1 MLTSPV
7 SMIASLLRRS
17 ALLLLMLLVSA
28 PLLAADGAGGD
39 PDAVGHSADG
49 NYFDYGNGKVELPR
63 LFLVRRADG
72 GLGFDGFWS
81 TKSALMN
88 GNYTLGPLTLTED
101 GLARSGATLLGDG
114 VTDTEAAETLVD
126 GADASADARV
136 VALASS
142 SQVDELIGAKMHYY
156 FPVAMNDGGEILI
169 DFSITRQ
176 LLFVFVSALLVLLI
190 GLSMAGKYKKGIGSK
205 TAPRGVWQNMIET
218 IIVFVR
224 DDIAKPSIGV
234 KYRKYLPYLLSAF
247 FFILIG
253 NLLGLL
259 PLGVTA
265 TSHIMVTAA
274 LALFTFAVT
283 QFAGTKDYWAH
294 IFNPPGVPGFVKP
307 ILVPIEFVGLFT
319 KPLALAFRLFGNMV
333 SGHLV
338 IVSIIG
344 LIFIFSARISPV
356 VGGLAAPVAIAITIF
371 VYLLKIMVSF
381 VQAYIF
387 TMLSAVFIGMAAEEH
402 HHHEHESVGDAA
414 GHNRIPH
421 GDGAVQQGEH
431 HLADYLSATPNHP
444 EKKGAAVAA

>member
-1 MLTSPV
+1 MLISPL
-7 SMIASLLRRS
+7 SMIASLIRRA
-17 ALLLLMLLVSA
+17 ALLLLMLLVPA

-49 NYFDYGNGKVELPR
+49 NYFDYGVGKIELPR

-72 GLGFDGFWS
+72 SLGFDSYWS
-81 TKSALMN
+81 TESALLN
-88 GNYTLGPLTLTED
+88 GNYTLGPITLTE
-101 GLARSGATLLGDG
+101 GSLARPGATLLGDG
-114 VTDTEAAETLVD
+114 VTDTEAAETLVA
-126 GADASADARV
+126 GADEMTETGVINRASPEQVREIIDAH
-136 VALASS
+136 
-142 SQVDELIGAKMHYY
+142 MHYY
-156 FPVAMNDGGEILI
+156 FPVSYAGDGEILI

-190 GLSMAGKYKKGIGSK
+190 GLNMAGKYKKGIGSS

-218 IIVFVR
+218 IIVFIR
-224 DDIAKPSIGV
+224 DDVAKPSIGV

-274 LALFTFAVT
+274 LALVTFLVT
-283 QFAGTKDYWAH
+283 QFAGTKDYWMH

-356 VGGLAAPVAIAITIF
+356 VGGIAAPVAILITIF

-414 GHNRIPH
+414 GHNRLPH
-421 GDGAVQQGEH
+421 GDGALQQGEH
-431 HLADYLSATPNHP
+431 KLSDYLSATPNHP
-444 EKKGAAVAA
+444 DTKGTAVPA

>member
-1 MLTSPV
+1 MTLLP
-7 SMIASLLRRS
+7 LRRA
-17 ALLLLMLLVSA
+17 ALLLILALAPA
-28 PLLAADGAGGD
+28 PLLAQSGGD

-49 NYFDYGNGKVELPR
+49 NYFDYGLGKAELPR
-63 LFLVRRADG
+63 LFFVRRADG
-72 GLGFDGFWS
+72 AFGFDAFWS
-81 TKSALMN
+81 TKSALYDA
-88 GNYTLGPLTLTED
+88 NYTLGPVTLLEGAD
-101 GLARSGATLLGDG
+101 DADRSAATLLGDG
-114 VTDTEAAETLVD
+114 VTDTEAAE
-126 GADASADARV
+126 
-136 VALASS
+136 ALAAGTSGAEVS
-142 SQVDELIGAKMHYY
+142 RVIERASPEQVAEIVAAKMHYY
-156 FPVAMNDGGEILI
+156 FPVAYAGEGDILI

-176 LLFVFVSALLVLLI
+176 LLFVMVSALLLLLM
-190 GLSMAGKYKKGIGSK
+190 GLSLAGKYKKGIGST
-205 TAPRGVWQNMIET
+205 TAPRGVWQNMLET
-218 IIVFVR
+218 IIVFIR
-224 DDIAKPSIGV
+224 DDVAKPSIGV
-234 KYRKYLPYLLSAF
+234 KYRRYLPYLLSVF

-253 NLLGLL
+253 NLLGLI

-274 LALFTFAVT
+274 LALVTFGVT

-356 VGGLAAPVAIAITIF
+356 VGGLAAPVAILITIF

-402 HHHEHESVGDAA
+402 HHDEHETVAEA
-414 GHNRIPH
+414 NHNRIPH
-421 GDGAVQQGEH
+421 GDGALKQGEH
-431 HLADYLSATPNHP
+431 HLSDYLSPTPNHP
-444 EKKGAAVAA
+444 GPRPAVTA

>member
-1 MLTSPV
+1 MSAP
-7 SMIASLLRRS
+7 LLRRA
-17 ALLLLMLLVSA
+17 ALLLLMLLAPA

-49 NYFDYGNGKVELPR
+49 NYFDYGNGKFELPR

-72 GLGFDGFWS
+72 SLGFDTFWS
-81 TKSALMN
+81 TESALRS
-88 GNYTLGPLTLTED
+88 GDYTLGPITLTANGIEKS
-101 GLARSGATLLGDG
+101 ASVLLGDG

-126 GADASADARV
+126 GQEDAANTGVITRATP
-136 VALASS
+136 A
-142 SQVDELIGAKMHYY
+142 QVNEIVGAHMHYY
-156 FPVAMNDGGEILI
+156 FPVSYVEGGEILI

-176 LLFVFVSALLVLLI
+176 LLFVFLSALLVLWI
-190 GLSMAGKYKKGIGSK
+190 GLSMASKYKKGIGSS

-253 NLLGLL
+253 NLLGLI

-274 LALFTFAVT
+274 LALFTFFVT
-283 QFAGTKDYWAH
+283 QLAGTKDYWMH

-344 LIFIFSARISPV
+344 LIFIFSARISPL

-402 HHHEHESVGDAA
+402 EHHDHESVGDAA

-421 GDGAVQQGEH
+421 GDGALQQGEH

-444 EKKGAAVAA
+444 EKKQAAVA